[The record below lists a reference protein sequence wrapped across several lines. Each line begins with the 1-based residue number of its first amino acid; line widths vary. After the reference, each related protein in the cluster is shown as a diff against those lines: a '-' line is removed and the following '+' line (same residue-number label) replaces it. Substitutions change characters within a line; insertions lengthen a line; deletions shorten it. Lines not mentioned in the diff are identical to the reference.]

1 MIRMFEGKTILITGG
16 SGSLGQ
22 SLTRKLLEFD
32 VDTIR
37 IFSRNESKQVEMGT
51 KFDDPRLRYLIGDIR
66 DRDRLSRAIEDVDI
80 VFHTAALKHVPLIE
94 YNPTEAIMTNVIGTQ
109 NLVLECAKH
118 HVEKVVGIGTDK
130 AVSPLNTYGA
140 TKLLMEK
147 LIITTARQFSYKKYD
162 TKFFVVRYGN
172 VAASSGSVIPIFI
185 NKIRSKKKVTIT
197 DPKMTRFNIR
207 MNEAIDFILSSTEI
221 AVGTEVF
228 IPKLKAYNI
237 MDLKNALAE
246 LLGDTGHE
254 IINARPGEKLHEL
267 LLNKYE
273 IHYTKDLNDRYVLL
287 DPQVFEKES
296 LVRPEVIE
304 KYTNMKKARFE
315 KEYSSEYVELM
326 TNEDL
331 KSLLSYYL

>member
-80 VFHTAALKHVPLIE
+80 FFHIAALKYVPLIE

-185 NKIRSKKKVTIT
+185 NKIRSKKKGTRT
-197 DPKMTRFNIR
+197 DPKMTRFKII
-207 MNEAIDFILSSTEI
+207 MNEAINYILS
-221 AVGTEVF
+221 
-228 IPKLKAYNI
+228 
-237 MDLKNALAE
+237 
-246 LLGDTGHE
+246 
-254 IINARPGEKLHEL
+254 
-267 LLNKYE
+267 
-273 IHYTKDLNDRYVLL
+273 
-287 DPQVFEKES
+287 
-296 LVRPEVIE
+296 
-304 KYTNMKKARFE
+304 
-315 KEYSSEYVELM
+315 
-326 TNEDL
+326 
-331 KSLLSYYL
+331 

>member
-1 MIRMFEGKTILITGG
+1 
-16 SGSLGQ
+16 
-22 SLTRKLLEFD
+22 
-32 VDTIR
+32 
-37 IFSRNESKQVEMGT
+37 
-51 KFDDPRLRYLIGDIR
+51 
-66 DRDRLSRAIEDVDI
+66 
-80 VFHTAALKHVPLIE
+80 
-94 YNPTEAIMTNVIGTQ
+94 
-109 NLVLECAKH
+109 
-118 HVEKVVGIGTDK
+118 
-130 AVSPLNTYGA
+130 
-140 TKLLMEK
+140 MEK

-237 MDLKNALAE
+237 MDLKNALVE
-246 LLGDTGHE
+246 LLGDTGYE

-273 IHYTKDLNDRYVLL
+273 IQYTKDLDDRYVLL
-287 DPQVFEKES
+287 DPQVFEKKS
-296 LVRPEVIE
+296 LVRPEIVK
-304 KYTNMKKARFE
+304 KYTNMKRTKLD
-315 KEYSSEYVELM
+315 KEYSSEYAELL

-331 KSLLSYYL
+331 KSLLNNYL